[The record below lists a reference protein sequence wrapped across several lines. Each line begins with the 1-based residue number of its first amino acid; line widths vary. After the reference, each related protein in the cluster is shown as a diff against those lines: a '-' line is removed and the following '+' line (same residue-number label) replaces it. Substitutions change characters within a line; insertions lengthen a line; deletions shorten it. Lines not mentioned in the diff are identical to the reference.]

1 MSRLITRGVIAVV
14 LLAGIV
20 ATSAVAPAAAAST
33 LQQVSITSH
42 MTFNFP
48 DANTGDFTASGPA
61 ADSGLICGAG
71 DVLDVGVIFVGF
83 QSDRGYQVLVRKAFT
98 CDDGSGTIFVK
109 IQVHG
114 NNDGTETFSWVVL
127 GGTGAY
133 VDLHGSGFGSTVPN
147 ADPASG
153 NTNFYGGFLVG

>member
-1 MSRLITRGVIAVV
+1 MSRLVTRGLIAAA
-14 LLAGIV
+14 LLAGIG
-20 ATSAVAPAAAAST
+20 ATSTAAPAAAASP

-48 DANTGDFTASGPA
+48 DANTGDFIASGPA

-71 DVLDVGVIFVGF
+71 DVLDIGVIFVGF
-83 QSDRGYQVLVRKAFT
+83 QSNLGYQVLVRKAFT

-114 NNDGTETFSWVVL
+114 NSDGTETFNWVVL

-133 VDLHGSGFGSTVPN
+133 ASLQGSGSGTTVPN
-147 ADPASG
+147 ADPDSG